1 MTRLQR
7 TQKFNNL
14 FEEEFFLRLY
24 NLVKKNTINKKLIY
38 QYKNFY
44 NNLIHVDMFL
54 DLNSNFVYGINWN
67 KIREHKDLNIGFIL
81 KYSQYIFSGNLN
93 TLMNNRNFKL
103 EWLEEFPNAKW
114 DYFILSEHKN
124 FTIDW
129 VEKFPYKD
137 WDFNYLS
144 RRKDFK
150 LEWLDEFPK
159 NWRTKYYRERIYGLI
174 LGCPPFGGSYRS
186 SQSSLS
192 SLIGRTKYFYRKLS
206 CYYRK
211 FYCNGINY
219 LLGRN
224 YKVFKKVK
232 LEDFY
237 ISQEEKKFVLKR
249 NPLINNKDFIK
260 ISDKRWKKYR
270 KTMFFY

>member
-1 MTRLQR
+1 
-7 TQKFNNL
+7 
-14 FEEEFFLRLY
+14 
-24 NLVKKNTINKKLIY
+24 
-38 QYKNFY
+38 
-44 NNLIHVDMFL
+44 MFL

-81 KYSQYIFSGNLN
+81 KYSQYIFSGNLI

-103 EWLEEFPNAKW
+103 EWLEEFSNAKW
-114 DYFILSEHKN
+114 DYYFILSKHKN

-129 VEKFPYKD
+129 VEKFPNKD

-159 NWRTKYYRERIYGLI
+159 NWRTKNYKKKIIIKKEISIYGFI
-174 LGCPPFGGSYRS
+174 IVTNPPFYRS
-186 SQSSLS
+186 SQSS
-192 SLIGRTKYFYRKLS
+192 IERIKYVYRKLS

-237 ISQEEKKFVLKR
+237 SSQEEKKFVLKR